1 MSLIKKAQAAVNIV
15 SDLTASLK
23 GQKSALEAKIA
34 EKNDAIK
41 KLLDMPMSFDD
52 FCSFIHDYV
61 RQEGEK
67 FYSRLCYEN
76 RERNSVR
83 WGEIENEN
91 GDIDTGHFYISGS
104 GGTLFGDTS
113 IAAFA
118 RECFFHPENT
128 VRRLTEKL
136 KADLAESWGNK
147 QFPSVEERREA
158 IKALQAERDQIQAE
172 LDEVNAN
179 INGIMSAANIMVST
193 NTTTKD

>member
-76 RERNSVR
+76 RERN
-83 WGEIENEN
+83 
-91 GDIDTGHFYISGS
+91 
-104 GGTLFGDTS
+104 
-113 IAAFA
+113 
-118 RECFFHPENT
+118 
-128 VRRLTEKL
+128 
-136 KADLAESWGNK
+136 
-147 QFPSVEERREA
+147 
-158 IKALQAERDQIQAE
+158 
-172 LDEVNAN
+172 
-179 INGIMSAANIMVST
+179 
-193 NTTTKD
+193 

>member
-23 GQKSALEAKIA
+23 EQKAALETKIA

-61 RQEGEK
+61 RREGEK
-67 FYSRLCYEN
+67 FYSRLSYEN
-76 RERNSVR
+76 RERNLVR

-91 GDIDTGHFYISGS
+91 GDIDTGHFYIRDS
-104 GGTLFGDTS
+104 GGTLFGDAS
-113 IAAFA
+113 IAAFS

-128 VRRLTEKL
+128 IRRLTEKL
-136 KADLAESWGNK
+136 KADLAESWGNE

-158 IKALQAERDQIQAE
+158 IKALQAERDQTQAE

-179 INGIMSAANIMVST
+179 INGILSAANIMVST